1 MEAIRSGTAPLA
13 YEIGSP
19 KALERRSLAQ
29 LELPKSFGMT
39 RGCRFGTIVNEV
51 TDNDELIRQDLSL
64 IFEVV
69 KSKPAVSS
77 SKKNVEAVPPELPM
91 KIE

>member
-1 MEAIRSGTAPLA
+1 
-13 YEIGSP
+13 
-19 KALERRSLAQ
+19 
-29 LELPKSFGMT
+29 MT